1 MFRNNIAK
9 PFLKAATPQG
19 VRTYATGKDVK
30 YGVECRA
37 KMLIGVEQL
46 ARAVSVTLGP
56 KGRNVV
62 IDQSFGSPKITK
74 DGVTVAK
81 NIEFADRHVN
91 LGAQLVRGVAS
102 KTNDIAGDGTATA
115 TVLTRAIFAEGCK
128 SVATGVNPMD
138 LRRGITA
145 AVDEV
150 VRQLKASSR
159 PINTK
164 EEIAQVATI
173 SANGDKEIGQL
184 IANAMEKVGKEGV
197 ITVQDGKTLK
207 DELEIIEG
215 MSIDQGFISRYFVTD
230 AKNQRTEFEDALV
243 LLCDKK
249 ITSAHSL
256 VPVLELVTRERRKLL
271 IIAEN
276 IEAEALAMLILN
288 RARGLPVVAVK
299 APGFGDNRKT
309 LLQDLAVVTGAEVI
323 SEELGLKLENVEM
336 KQFGTVKRL
345 IVNQNDTVFLNGGG
359 TKEAVE
365 ERIQLI
371 RDAIA
376 QTTSDY
382 EKEKLQE
389 RLAKLSGGV
398 AILKVGGAS
407 EVEVGEKKD
416 RITDALNAT
425 KAAVEEGIVPGGGT
439 ALLYATKSLDK
450 LKLENSDQSVGVKII
465 KDALKVP
472 ARTIAD
478 NAGVEGAVVVGK
490 LLEGSDVE
498 FGYNAQTGVY
508 ENMVKAGIIDPTKVV
523 RTALVDAASVASLMT
538 TTEAMIVELP
548 KEEPK
553 VPMAPGGGMG
563 GMGGMGDMF

>member
-1 MFRNNIAK
+1 
-9 PFLKAATPQG
+9 
-19 VRTYATGKDVK
+19 
-30 YGVECRA
+30 
-37 KMLIGVEQL
+37 
-46 ARAVSVTLGP
+46 
-56 KGRNVV
+56 
-62 IDQSFGSPKITK
+62 
-74 DGVTVAK
+74 
-81 NIEFADRHVN
+81 
-91 LGAQLVRGVAS
+91 
-102 KTNDIAGDGTATA
+102 
-115 TVLTRAIFAEGCK
+115 
-128 SVATGVNPMD
+128 
-138 LRRGITA
+138 
-145 AVDEV
+145 
-150 VRQLKASSR
+150 
-159 PINTK
+159 
-164 EEIAQVATI
+164 
-173 SANGDKEIGQL
+173 
-184 IANAMEKVGKEGV
+184 MEKVGKEGV

-230 AKNQRTEFEDALV
+230 AKNQRTEYEDALV

-249 ITSAHSL
+249 ITSAHQL
-256 VPVLELVTRERRKLL
+256 IPLLELVGRERRKLL

-288 RARGLPVVAVK
+288 RARGFPVVAVK

-323 SEELGLKLENVEM
+323 SEELGLKLESVEL
-336 KQFGTVKRL
+336 KQLGSAKKI
-345 IVNQNDTVFLNGGG
+345 IVNQNDTVFLNGAG
-359 TKEAVE
+359 TKEVLE

-371 RDAIA
+371 RDAIG

-407 EVEVGEKKD
+407 EVEVSEKKD

-425 KAAVEEGIVPGGGT
+425 KAAVEEGIVPGGGI

-450 LKLENSDQSVGVKII
+450 LDLKNTDQNVGVKII

-490 LLEGSDVE
+490 LLEGTDYN

-538 TTEAMIVELP
+538 TTEAMIVDLP
-548 KEEPK
+548 KEESK
-553 VPMAPGGGMG
+553 VPPQGGMG